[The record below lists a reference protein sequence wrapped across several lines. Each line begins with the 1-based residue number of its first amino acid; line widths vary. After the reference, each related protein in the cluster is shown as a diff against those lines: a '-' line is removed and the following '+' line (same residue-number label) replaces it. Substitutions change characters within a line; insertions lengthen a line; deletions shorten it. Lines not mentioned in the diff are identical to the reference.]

1 MALRSGRLGPR
12 HRSLPR
18 IWLSLEAVAQ
28 IPCSGKTEY
37 YDGKFKTMSYVR
49 FCSYCGLRILR
60 ASIAAALLYAGVLW
74 LGGTTSI
81 EDLILSAVA
90 TGLVQDYALH

>member
-1 MALRSGRLGPR
+1 MLTINGTEKRCLYVVNEFRT
-12 HRSLPR
+12 

-28 IPCSGKTEY
+28 IPRSGKTEY

-81 EDLILSAVA
+81 EDLILNAVA
-90 TGLVQDYALH
+90 TGLV